1 MNTFTVSFF
10 GHRHLSNPI
19 ATERA
24 LEKIIRELLHRPE
37 YVEFIVGRDGD
48 FDLLAA
54 SIIKRYQRAI
64 NEDNSALIWVLP
76 YATADF
82 RDNEEAY
89 QSYYDEIEICET
101 SAGKHYKAAF
111 QTRNRSIV
119 DRSDL
124 VIFCIERTQG
134 GAYQTMRY
142 AQKQGKRYINITD
155 IEDMSDPFHL

>member
-10 GHRHLSNPI
+10 GHRHLDN
-19 ATERA
+19 AYAAEQA
-24 LEKIIRELLHRPE
+24 LEKIIRELLHRS
-37 YVEFIVGRDGD
+37 EFIEFLVGRDGD

-54 SIIKRYQRAI
+54 STIKRCKRAI

-82 RDNEEAY
+82 QNNIAAY
-89 QSYYDEIEICET
+89 QSYYDEIELCEHA
-101 SAGKHYKAAF
+101 AGSHFKAAF
-111 QTRNRSIV
+111 QKRNRSMV

-124 VIFCIERTQG
+124 AIFCVERKQG

-142 AQKQGKRYINITD
+142 AQKQGKQYINLADTD
-155 IEDMSDPFHL
+155 TISAISNL

>member
-1 MNTFTVSFF
+1 M
-10 GHRHLSNPI
+10 SNPA
-19 ATERA
+19 ATEQA
-24 LEKIIRELLHRPE
+24 LERIIRELLHRLE
-37 YVEFIVGRDGD
+37 FVEFIVGRDGD

-54 SIIKRYQRAI
+54 STIKRCKQAI

-76 YATADF
+76 YVTADF

-89 QSYYDEIEICET
+89 QSYYDEIEICEA
-101 SAGKHYKAAF
+101 SAEKHYKAAF

-124 VIFCIERTQG
+124 VIFCIERKQG

-142 AQKQGKRYINITD
+142 AQKQSKRYINITD
-155 IEDMSDPFHL
+155 IEAMSDPFHL